1 MMNYENFKE
10 IVMEKFMDY
19 MPENYRGMELAI
31 IPVNKANVMLDGLI
45 IRGIGKNTSPI
56 IYVDDM
62 YKEYQD
68 CGNLEQC
75 IMKQCNAM
83 VRTIEEL
90 PVVSIDGILKDAK
103 EKIVFQIINTQLNRA
118 MLDKVPHR
126 QFMDI
131 SIIYK
136 IIINKDQR
144 GIQSMEVTDEIA
156 GLLGMNEGQLFRCA
170 VENTKRIFPTTV
182 RNMND
187 VLKDMCLNYGVPDDD
202 IGMILDERMADQAM
216 WVISNT
222 ACNNGVANMLYE
234 NVLHELAEKLGS
246 NLYILPSSVHEVI
259 AVPTE
264 LGGPGELAELVNQA
278 NMQCVSPTERLSNHV
293 YYYDRDL
300 RKLTLATDVLEQ
312 GDIVLELPLV

>member
-144 GIQSMEVTDEIA
+144 GIQSMEVTDRLA

-182 RNMND
+182 RNLKD
-187 VLKDMCLNYGVPDDD
+187 VLKDMCLNYDVPYDD
-202 IGMILDERMADQAM
+202 IGMILADQAM

-222 ACNNGVANMLYE
+222 ACNNGAANMLYE

-300 RKLTLATDVLEQ
+300 RKLTLAADVLEQ
-312 GDIVLELPLV
+312 GDNVFELPLV

>member
-19 MPENYRGMELAI
+19 MPEKYRGMELAI

-45 IRGIGKNTSPI
+45 IRGIGENRSPI

-83 VRTIEEL
+83 VRAIKEM
-90 PVVSIDGILKDAK
+90 PVVSIDSILKDAK

-136 IIINKDQR
+136 IIVNEDQR
-144 GIQSMEVTDEIA
+144 GIQSVEVTDEIA

-182 RNMND
+182 RSMND
-187 VLKDMCLNYGVPDDD
+187 VLKDMCLYYGVPDDD

-222 ACNNGVANMLYE
+222 ACINGAANMLYE

-264 LGGPGELAELVNQA
+264 LGDPGELAELVNQA

>member
-45 IRGIGKNTSPI
+45 IRGIGENGSPI

-83 VRTIEEL
+83 VRALKEM
-90 PVVSIDGILKDAK
+90 PVVSIDSILKDAK

-118 MLDKVPHR
+118 MLDKMPHR
-126 QFMDI
+126 HFMDI

-136 IIINKDQR
+136 IIVNEYQR
-144 GIQSMEVTDEIA
+144 GIQSVKVTDEIA

-182 RNMND
+182 RSMNE
-187 VLKDMCLNYGVPDDD
+187 VLKDMCLYNGVPDDD

-222 ACNNGVANMLYE
+222 ACINGAANMLYE

-259 AVPTE
+259 AVPE

>member
-10 IVMEKFMDY
+10 IVME
-19 MPENYRGMELAI
+19 N
-31 IPVNKANVMLDGLI
+31 
-45 IRGIGKNTSPI
+45 
-56 IYVDDM
+56 
-62 YKEYQD
+62 QD

-75 IMKQCNAM
+75 IMEQCNAM
-83 VRTIEEL
+83 ARAIEEM
-90 PVVSIDGILKDAK
+90 PAVSMDSILKDAK

-118 MLDKVPHR
+118 MLEKVPHR

-136 IIINKDQR
+136 IVINEDQR
-144 GIQSMEVTDEIA
+144 GIQSMEVTDRLA
-156 GLLGMNEGQLFRCA
+156 GLLGMNEGQLFKCA

-187 VLKDMCLNYGVPDDD
+187 VLKDMCLNYGVPDDNVE
-202 IGMILDERMADQAM
+202 MILDERMADQAM

-222 ACNNGVANMLYE
+222 ACNNGAANMLYE

-259 AVPTE
+259 AMPTE
-264 LGGPGELAELVNQA
+264 LGGPEELAELVKQA
-278 NMQCVSPTERLSNHV
+278 NMQCVSPIERLSNHV

-300 RKLTLATDVLEQ
+300 RKLTIATDVLEL
-312 GDIVLELPLV
+312 GDIVVELPLV

>member
-45 IRGIGKNTSPI
+45 IRGIGENGSPI

-83 VRTIEEL
+83 VRAIKEM
-90 PVVSIDGILKDAK
+90 PVVSIDSILKDAK

-118 MLDKVPHR
+118 MLDKMPHR
-126 QFMDI
+126 HFMDI

-136 IIINKDQR
+136 IIVNEDQR
-144 GIQSMEVTDEIA
+144 GIQSVKVTDEIA
-156 GLLGMNEGQLFRCA
+156 GLLGMNEEQLFRCA

-182 RNMND
+182 RSMNE
-187 VLKDMCLNYGVPDDD
+187 VLKDMCLYNGVPDDD

-222 ACNNGVANMLYE
+222 ACINGAANMLYE

-246 NLYILPSSVHEVI
+246 NLYILPSVC
-259 AVPTE
+259 
-264 LGGPGELAELVNQA
+264 
-278 NMQCVSPTERLSNHV
+278 M
-293 YYYDRDL
+293 
-300 RKLTLATDVLEQ
+300 K
-312 GDIVLELPLV
+312 

>member
-19 MPENYRGMELAI
+19 MPEKCRGMELAI
-31 IPVNKANVMLDGLI
+31 IPVKKVNVVLDGLI
-45 IRGIGKNTSPI
+45 IRGIGENISPI
-56 IYVDDM
+56 IYVDEM
-62 YKEYQD
+62 YKKYQD

-75 IMKQCNAM
+75 IMEHCNAM
-83 VRTIEEL
+83 ARAIAKM
-90 PVVSIDGILKDAK
+90 PAVSMDSILKDAK

-136 IIINKDQR
+136 IVINEEQR
-144 GIQSMEVTDEIA
+144 GIQSMEVTDRLA
-156 GLLGMNEGQLFRCA
+156 GLLGMNEEQLFKCA

-182 RNMND
+182 RNLSD
-187 VLKDMCLNYGVPDDD
+187 VLKDMCLNYGVTDDD

-222 ACNNGVANMLYE
+222 VCNNGAANMLYE

-264 LGGPGELAELVNQA
+264 LGGPGELAELVDQA

-300 RKLTLATDVLEQ
+300 RKLTLATDVLEP

>member
-1 MMNYENFKE
+1 M
-10 IVMEKFMDY
+10 
-19 MPENYRGMELAI
+19 
-31 IPVNKANVMLDGLI
+31 
-45 IRGIGKNTSPI
+45 
-56 IYVDDM
+56 
-62 YKEYQD
+62 
-68 CGNLEQC
+68 
-75 IMKQCNAM
+75 
-83 VRTIEEL
+83 
-90 PVVSIDGILKDAK
+90 
-103 EKIVFQIINTQLNRA
+103 FQIINTQLNRA

-222 ACNNGVANMLYE
+222 ACNNGAANMLYE